1 MTNLQNRHD
10 LTDAQWKILEPVILK
25 TIGTWGGSNAGDDR
39 VFVNGCFWILR
50 TGAPWR
56 DLPPQYGK
64 FGSVH
69 KRFKRWCDNH
79 IWERILEEIID
90 DPDFEWLIIDA
101 TFVKVHPDATGAVG
115 GNQDMER
122 TKGGL
127 TPRYIL
133 PWMRMVCQSEL
144 LLQKAPRLIVNK
156 LSLL

>member
-1 MTNLQNRHD
+1 MDDPQNRHD
-10 LTDAQWKILEPVILK
+10 LTGPQWAMLEPIILK
-25 TIGTWGGSNAGDDR
+25 IIGAWGGSNAGDNR
-39 VFVNGCFWILR
+39 IFVNGSFWILR

-69 KRFKRWCDNH
+69 KRFKRWCDKR

-101 TFVKVHPDATGAVG
+101 TFSKAHPHSAGAVG
-115 GNQDMER
+115 GNQDMSR

-127 TPRYIL
+127 TPRYIWPCPGRRL
-133 PWMRMVCQSEL
+133 CL
-144 LLQKAPRLIVNK
+144 LLGYAA
-156 LSLL
+156 